1 MAKKRNRVSISI
13 TVVYWLIEAS
23 IFMLLFATYIQG
35 NMHAA
40 AFLALLL
47 IITMNLYLC
56 CRRVFVHHRLDE
68 KGIGI
73 YCNRLEW
80 YNIPYDSIRGLAIMG
95 AVSRGRYAEPITDSL
110 GRQKAAI
117 GLYSSDTVFLQRMHS
132 NNYIRVDCRDAI
144 ISGCEWGC
152 LFDEIATMRLL
163 ERTQLLLHITEEMLL
178 LHEKEMRLLLNKY
191 PHQIMVASVIE
202 ESGRMKVVH
211 MHYDDWLMKKGM
223 M

>member
-35 NMHAA
+35 NMYAA

-47 IITMNLYLC
+47 FITMNLYLC

-68 KGIGI
+68 RGIGI
-73 YCNRLEW
+73 YCKHLEW
-80 YNIPYDSIRGLAIMG
+80 YSIPYDSIKGLAIMG
-95 AVSRGRYAEPITDSL
+95 AVSRGRYAAPITDSL

-117 GLYSSDTVFLQRMHS
+117 GLYSSDTVFLQGMHP

-152 LFDEIATMRLL
+152 LFEETDVLKILEKTRLP
-163 ERTQLLLHITEEMLL
+163 LHITEEMLL
-178 LHEKEMRLLLNKY
+178 LHKSEMQLLLNRY
-191 PHQIMVASVIE
+191 PHQIMVASVIG
-202 ESGRMKVVH
+202 ESDRMKVVH

-223 M
+223 L